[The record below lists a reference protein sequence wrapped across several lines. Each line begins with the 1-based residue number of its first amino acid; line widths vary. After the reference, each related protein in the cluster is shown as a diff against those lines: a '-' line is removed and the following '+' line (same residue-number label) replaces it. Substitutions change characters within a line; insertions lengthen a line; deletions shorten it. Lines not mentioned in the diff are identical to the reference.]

1 MTEHEALSPR
11 HKESLGQTQKT
22 GTRVS
27 EGVVSYRG
35 RGYEDSDTGQ
45 RVEGPREGW
54 ILR

>member
-1 MTEHEALSPR
+1 MNEHEALSPR
-11 HKESLGQTQKT
+11 HKEPLGQTQQT

-27 EGVVSYRG
+27 EGVISYRD

-45 RVEGPREGW
+45 CVEGPREGW